1 MYDTI
6 LVPTDGSE
14 AATAALDHAA
24 DLADEHDAEVH
35 LLYVT
40 ESPAIAPTPAAGGV
54 LEALE
59 RHGEEIVDEAAER
72 LRNRRVHTAVARG
85 SPHRAILDYAA
96 SNDVDLVVMGT
107 HGRTGLSHAL
117 LGSVAERVVRLSPV
131 PVLTVRHDE
140 AVDGEVPDSE
150 AADDAD

>member
-14 AATAALDHAA
+14 PATAALDHAA
-24 DLADEHDAEVH
+24 DLAAAHDATVH

-40 ESPAIAPTPAAGGV
+40 ESPAIAPTPTAGNV
-54 LEALE
+54 LDELE

-72 LRNRRVHTAVARG
+72 LRNLRVHTSVARG
-85 SPHRAILDYAA
+85 SPHRAILDYTET
-96 SNDVDLVVMGT
+96 NDIDLVVMGT

-140 AVDGEVPDSE
+140 AVGDEGADGT
-150 AADDAD
+150 AG

>member
-24 DLADEHDAEVH
+24 DLAAAHDADIH

-40 ESPAIAPTPAAGGV
+40 ESPAIAPTPTAGSV
-54 LEALE
+54 LDELE

-72 LRNRRVHTAVARG
+72 LSGGGRVHTAVASG
-85 SPHRAILDYAA
+85 SPHRAILDYAK
-96 SNDVDLVVMGT
+96 SNDIDLVVMGT

-117 LGSVAERVVRLSPV
+117 LGSVAERVVRLSSV
-131 PVLTVRHDE
+131 PVLTVRHAD
-140 AVDGEVPDSE
+140 
-150 AADDAD
+150 AADDEAAE